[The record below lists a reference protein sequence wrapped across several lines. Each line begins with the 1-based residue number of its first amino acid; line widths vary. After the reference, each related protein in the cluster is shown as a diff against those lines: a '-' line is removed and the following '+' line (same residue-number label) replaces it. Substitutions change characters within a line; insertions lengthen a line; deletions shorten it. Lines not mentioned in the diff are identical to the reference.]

1 MYFPALLE
9 EQLKFGPDWEVNI
22 PPKRLEL
29 TLLLVE
35 DNESLRGLICDYL
48 EVEGCKVLSAADG
61 TAAVREADEFPG
73 QIDVLLT
80 DVVLPGNNGKWVAE
94 EVARRRPGI
103 KVVYTSGYTPNA
115 IVHHGVLE
123 PDVLFLQKPFTRA
136 ELLAQLRSA
145 MGGSEG

>member
-1 MYFPALLE
+1 M
-9 EQLKFGPDWEVNI
+9 
-22 PPKRLEL
+22 
-29 TLLLVE
+29 E